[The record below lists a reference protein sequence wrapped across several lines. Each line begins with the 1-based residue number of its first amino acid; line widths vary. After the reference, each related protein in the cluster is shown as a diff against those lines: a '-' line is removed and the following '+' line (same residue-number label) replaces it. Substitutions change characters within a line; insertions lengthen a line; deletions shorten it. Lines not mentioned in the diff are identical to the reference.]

1 MVRFVVWALAVEAV
15 LLVGLGV
22 AGLVSSAPPALG
34 AHSATAQTPTE
45 VLGFRMN
52 PVHSVLLIATG
63 VLAVLTLW
71 HQAWRR
77 RFAATQTIG
86 YMLLYVFGLAFAA
99 NTPTATMWNLNT
111 ADHVLHGTLFVL
123 GLTFVLML
131 YSRSFEPPLTDNQ
144 VTDRPAEQGESRAG
158 VDQVGR

>member
-1 MVRFVVWALAVEAV
+1 
-15 LLVGLGV
+15 
-22 AGLVSSAPPALG
+22 
-34 AHSATAQTPTE
+34 
-45 VLGFRMN
+45 MN
-52 PVHSVLLIATG
+52 PVHSVLLLATG

-71 HQAWRR
+71 QAAWRR

-131 YSRSFEPPLTDNQ
+131 YSGSLEPPAADDQ
-144 VTDRPAEQGESRAG
+144 VMDRPAEQSRAG
-158 VDQVGR
+158 AEQVGR

>member
-1 MVRFVVWALAVEAV
+1 VVWALAVEAV

-22 AGLVSSAPPALG
+22 AGLVTSGPPALG
-34 AHSATAQTPTE
+34 AHSATAQTATE

-52 PVHSVLLIATG
+52 PAHSVLLIATG
-63 VLAVLTLW
+63 ALAVLTLW
-71 HQAWRR
+71 HAAWRR
-77 RFAATQTIG
+77 RFAATQAIG

-99 NTPTATMWNLNT
+99 NTPTATMWDLNT

-131 YSRSFEPPLTDNQ
+131 YSSSFEPPISDNQ
-144 VTDRPAEQGESRAG
+144 VMDRPTEQGRAG
-158 VDQVGR
+158 AEQVGR

>member
-1 MVRFVVWALAVEAV
+1 MVRFVVWTLAVEAV

-22 AGLVSSAPPALG
+22 AGLVSSTPLALW
-34 AHSATAQTPTE
+34 AHSATAQTPTD

-52 PVHSVLLIATG
+52 PLHSVLLIATG
-63 VLAVLTLW
+63 VLAVATLW
-71 HQAWRR
+71 QPVWRR

-123 GLTFVLML
+123 GLTIVLML
-131 YSRSFEPPLTDNQ
+131 YSSSFEPPIDDGRGA
-144 VTDRPAEQGESRAG
+144 DRPAEESRAG
-158 VDQVGR
+158 AGQVGR